1 MINPGKIAYAEISD
15 QLKSGSSGRVQATRP
30 ARVYVAWDGALEE
43 LDSKA
48 GLLRIEAH
56 KKLVRYAQAV
66 LHSDREELRFI
77 WIGEKTRWMSIHIR
91 AERANPSG
99 ARAILEIEDIEAPFS
114 LTVRELDVLTL
125 TAAGFGNEGIA
136 VRLAVSQRTV
146 TTHVENI
153 FEKAQIWTRA
163 GLAGMATDRGLLR
176 LPTPGG
182 SDSYPLG
189 TGIIEQLTTTLKD
202 IPPRKCRPVVR
213 RPVLV
218 GMPLSL
224 AGRGMA
230 DAVEMLNGAQL
241 AVEQINERGGVLGRE
256 LQLLTVDYDIGAEKS
271 IVDAYTTLI
280 NSEVDAITAGYSCV
294 EPAVQKLVG
303 EFRGPYLHAAT
314 MDSVVER
321 VRNDPS
327 NLGNIFQVCASDVN
341 YGMGLSRFL
350 MELEQSGQWKSRNR
364 FLVVLQP
371 FWPGLNV
378 GLAEIDRRL
387 GREGWRIEVISD
399 LPGEDA
405 NWVSIMEKLQRL
417 DPSVIVLA
425 SYFYED
431 GIAFQK
437 AFLSNPISALVYNL
451 YSPSVPAYREELG
464 EQANGVLWAT
474 TTGLYSDRI
483 GNDFVARYKQRHGRE
498 PGQSHASIAYDRVN
512 ILAGSWSRVGNTRLF
527 EKVVTDLRSTVHR
540 GVNGS
545 YFFGTDGQVGLA
557 FPDDTKDPSIS
568 QAHLVFQIQ
577 NGDQRILSP
586 QPYVNGRFRTPR
598 WMIE

>member
-1 MINPGKIAYAEISD
+1 M
-15 QLKSGSSGRVQATRP
+15 
-30 ARVYVAWDGALEE
+30 AWDGALEE

-557 FPDDTKDPSIS
+557 FPDDTNDPSIS

>member
-1 MINPGKIAYAEISD
+1 
-15 QLKSGSSGRVQATRP
+15 
-30 ARVYVAWDGALEE
+30 
-43 LDSKA
+43 
-48 GLLRIEAH
+48 
-56 KKLVRYAQAV
+56 
-66 LHSDREELRFI
+66 
-77 WIGEKTRWMSIHIR
+77 
-91 AERANPSG
+91 
-99 ARAILEIEDIEAPFS
+99 
-114 LTVRELDVLTL
+114 
-125 TAAGFGNEGIA
+125 
-136 VRLAVSQRTV
+136 
-146 TTHVENI
+146 
-153 FEKAQIWTRA
+153 
-163 GLAGMATDRGLLR
+163 
-176 LPTPGG
+176 
-182 SDSYPLG
+182 
-189 TGIIEQLTTTLKD
+189 
-202 IPPRKCRPVVR
+202 
-213 RPVLV
+213 
-218 GMPLSL
+218 
-224 AGRGMA
+224 
-230 DAVEMLNGAQL
+230 
-241 AVEQINERGGVLGRE
+241 
-256 LQLLTVDYDIGAEKS
+256 
-271 IVDAYTTLI
+271 
-280 NSEVDAITAGYSCV
+280 
-294 EPAVQKLVG
+294 
-303 EFRGPYLHAAT
+303 
-314 MDSVVER
+314 
-321 VRNDPS
+321 
-327 NLGNIFQVCASDVN
+327 
-341 YGMGLSRFL
+341 

-527 EKVVTDLRSTVHR
+527 EKVVTDRRSTVHR

-557 FPDDTKDPSIS
+557 FPDDTNDPSIS